1 MTDKGEDDLIAMAS
15 DGVQNLADTATAVL
29 GQAGPVGALAQPVV
43 DALRNVWEGYFGSPI
58 PEDGT
63 NWNSYSHQQLYD
75 MLWQGADVG
84 DVGEVAG
91 EWERH
96 GTELTGHAEGLR
108 EQRGA
113 LERNWNGQAAQ
124 RAAGELGELGDRT
137 SDIGTRAGT
146 NGQAVREAGDALSV
160 ARDAMPPPTDSAAL
174 TGAGTSLGTAAG
186 TVIGGVLGAGAG
198 GIGAAPGAM
207 MGAAVGAVAGGMAS
221 GFLANVA
228 SAEQKA
234 QAVHVMQTYEQS
246 LVGSSRSI
254 ASAGSTGAGGA
265 SGSAGPGEAL
275 TGPASTSSAGFSG
288 GSPTGGGGSAGGG
301 VPWGKLV
308 GPGPL
313 DTALPPGGR
322 AGIGASALR
331 AAAAQAAAAG
341 AGRGAGRGGMMPGG
355 GAGRDRDDEGAE
367 HRNRLPMVD
376 QRLFEVDEP
385 VMPPV
390 IGE

>member
-1 MTDKGEDDLIAMAS
+1 MKRDMADRGDDELIAAAS
-15 DGVQNLADTATAVL
+15 DGVQSLADTATAVL
-29 GQAGPVGALAQPVV
+29 GQGGPVGALAQPVV

-63 NWNSYSHQQLYD
+63 NWNSYTHQQLYD

-84 DVGEVAG
+84 DVGDVAG

-96 GTELTGHAEGLR
+96 GTELAGHAEGLR
-108 EQRGA
+108 EQRGS

-137 SDIGTRAGT
+137 SDIGARAGT
-146 NGQAVREAGDALSV
+146 NGQAVREAGDALAV
-160 ARDAMPPPTDSAAL
+160 ARDEMPPPTDSAAL

-207 MGAAVGAVAGGMAS
+207 MGAAVGAVAGGIAS

-246 LVGSSRSI
+246 LLGSSRSI
-254 ASAGSTGAGGA
+254 AATGATGAGGA
-265 SGSAGPGEAL
+265 SGSAGQGEAIA
-275 TGPASTSSAGFSG
+275 GPASTSSAAFAG
-288 GSPTGGGGSAGGG
+288 GSPTGGGTSGGG

-308 GPGPL
+308 GAGPL
-313 DTALPPGGR
+313 DAALPPGGR
-322 AGIGASALR
+322 AGIGTAALR
-331 AAAAQAAAAG
+331 AAAAAG
-341 AGRGAGRGGMMPGG
+341 AGRGGGRGGMMPGG
-355 GAGRDRDDEGAE
+355 AAGRDRDDEGTE
-367 HRNRLPMVD
+367 HRNRLPLLD

>member
-1 MTDKGEDDLIAMAS
+1 MADRGDDDLIAAAS
-15 DGVQNLADTATAVL
+15 EGVQSLADAATSVL
-29 GQAGPVGALAQPVV
+29 AQGGPVGALAQPVV

-63 NWNSYSHQQLYD
+63 NWSAYSHEQLYD
-75 MLWQGADVG
+75 MVWQGADPGDVG
-84 DVGEVAG
+84 DVAS

-96 GTELTGHAEGLR
+96 GTELAGHADGLR

-137 SDIGTRAGT
+137 SDIGARAGT
-146 NGQAVREAGDALSV
+146 AGQAAREAGDALSV
-160 ARDAMPPPTDSAAL
+160 ARDTMPPPTDSAAL

-198 GIGAAPGAM
+198 GIGAGPGAM
-207 MGAAVGAVAGGMAS
+207 MGAAIGAVAGGVAS

-228 SAEQKA
+228 AAEQKA
-234 QAVHVMQTYEQS
+234 RAVHVMQTYERS
-246 LVGSSRSI
+246 LAGSSRML
-254 ASAGSTGAGGA
+254 ASAGSGGA
-265 SGSAGPGEAL
+265 AGMSGSGGPAEAL
-275 TGPASTSSAGFSG
+275 TGPAATGSAGFSG
-288 GSPTGGGGSAGGG
+288 AAAPTGGGAGGG

-308 GPGPL
+308 GSGPL
-313 DTALPPGGR
+313 DPALAPGGR

-331 AAAAQAAAAG
+331 AAAAAQAAAG
-341 AGRGAGRGGMMPGG
+341 SRGSGRGAMMPGG
-355 GAGRDRDDEGAE
+355 AAARDRNDEGAE
-367 HRNRLPMVD
+367 HRNRLPTVD
-376 QRLFEVDEP
+376 QRLFEIDEP